1 MWWHACTQIKPTF
14 VTEVGLPRPKR
25 CWMRHQIFFQPDTCF
40 PRAAPP
46 KRVKNSK
53 KERAMEDQQ
62 PLFHGSF
69 AAQLF
74 LRTAEP
80 SHRRPNHKGALDV
93 FN

>member
-1 MWWHACTQIKPTF
+1 
-14 VTEVGLPRPKR
+14 
-25 CWMRHQIFFQPDTCF
+25 
-40 PRAAPP
+40 
-46 KRVKNSK
+46 
-53 KERAMEDQQ
+53 MEDQQ